1 MGTGVESGKT
11 TWLKVDVNFTFTPIL
26 IEKSTKS

>member
-1 MGTGVESGKT
+1 MGTGSQLLSGKT

-26 IEKSTKS
+26 I